1 MSCNAVLTAWLV
13 HVQALWEHLEGPAA
27 AYWQTMLLEWP
38 ALHRK
43 LVARR
48 CRLPADL
55 QHIFGIRPRAGAAPI
70 MRCGDGGTC
79 RHVGAGSASA
89 EQMAILFHW
98 PDLSFWTPTREH
110 LVSDA
115 C

>member
-1 MSCNAVLTAWLV
+1 MCRTATGVDGQGEMSCNAVLAAWLV
-13 HVQALWEHLEGPAA
+13 HVQALWEDLEGPAA
-27 AYWQTMLLEWP
+27 AHWQAMLLEWP

-70 MRCGDGGTC
+70 MASVLPAGT
-79 RHVGAGSASA
+79 
-89 EQMAILFHW
+89 
-98 PDLSFWTPTREH
+98 
-110 LVSDA
+110 
-115 C
+115 